1 MAISDSQK
9 VDYLWKKL
17 GYSASK
23 TDTNANKKAPNEAI
37 SSPLQMRGDKVM
49 KESSSIPSTQPSS
62 STGVVTTYP
71 TSGPIECTEDITSTA
86 SRTWK
91 TGQTDWIS
99 PEFGSTYQVKVY
111 IHTSSDSAGAS
122 GGTQVFA
129 TGSGND
135 DEWFFDYQSGVLHFI
150 GSNLPNG
157 VSFTGKSVYIAG
169 SRYSGEFGVG
179 GDLGDF
185 VFTNNEM
192 AVGSGDAVIVDATT
206 GLAIPVGTTAQ
217 RTSSPSQG
225 EIRYNT
231 TTTEVEF
238 YNGASWG
245 AIAGSGLGTFS
256 SETFSGDDTTT
267 AFTLQNS
274 STSDSILVVTN
285 GVLGEPGVHYTV
297 SGTTLTMSEAPKT
310 GDEIVVRYIAS
321 ATVVT
326 GIYSPDTNNNLDV
339 QNSNITL
346 DIGGTDI
353 LTVASGAV
361 DIATDLDMNS
371 NQINNLADPTSAQ
384 DGATKAYV
392 DGLLSSVITVTD
404 GSNST
409 ALGDGGTLTFSGTTN
424 EVTVL
429 ESSGTITIGLPD
441 SITANVTGDVT
452 GDLTGDVTG
461 TVSSLSN
468 HDTDDLSEGSTNQY
482 FTTAR
487 ARSSIS
493 ATGSVGYNSTTGVI
507 SFTQG
512 DTDTVSEG
520 STNLYYTDT
529 RVDSRLSSGSVATIT
544 TSGNVTVGGDLTVSG
559 TTTTINTETINLA
572 DNTIVLNSNEAGS
585 PTQDGGIEIERGTET
600 NKTLLWD
607 ETNDYW
613 TVGTET
619 FTAGTFS
626 GTATEAQYAD
636 LAEKYIADDDY
647 AVGTVIAVG
656 GEQEVTAATTDM
668 GHSVIGVVSDNPAY
682 LMNKDLENGTAIALK
697 GRVTVRILGSVS
709 KGDRLEA
716 SSIPGLATANNSKS
730 AWSFAIA
737 LNDSDDDTVE
747 AVIL

>member
-49 KESSSIPSTQPSS
+49 KDAGSIPSTQPSS

-111 IHTSSDSAGAS
+111 IHTSSDSAGAT

-424 EVTVL
+424 EVTVV
-429 ESSGTITIGLPD
+429 ESGGTITIGLPD
-441 SITANVTGDVT
+441 SIIADVTGDVT
-452 GDLTGDVTG
+452 GNADTATALETARTIAGQSFNGTANISIAPTDLTGVTATAIEINTLDG
-461 TVSSLSN
+461 ITA
-468 HDTDDLSEGSTNQY
+468 
-482 FTTAR
+482 TTTELNYVDGVT
-487 ARSSIS
+487 SSIQTQLDS
-493 ATGSVGYNSTTGVI
+493 KLSTTGGTI
-507 SFTQG
+507 S
-512 DTDTVSEG
+512 S
-520 STNLYYTDT
+520 NL
-529 RVDSRLSSGSVATIT
+529 TI
-544 TSGNVTVGGDLTVSG
+544 SGNLTVSG

-656 GEQEVTAATTDM
+656 GEQEVTAATTDT